1 MDIRKLYRKIATED
15 KAGLYITVIFH
26 LTVIIVLL
34 VSQLT
39 NIAIRD
45 NAFLMD
51 FSKQEEA
58 ERTAEEEAFKEEIS
72 RRLDRLLGDIPV
84 TETETDVK
92 NLAVDASE
100 ALRDDRETDTDD
112 LYRDAARL
120 AEKLSG
126 NKSALTEDARDETVD
141 LSRFSG
147 NENREDRIEYK
158 GPSVVSYSL
167 DGRKASRLSIPAYR
181 CMGGGEV
188 TVLITVDPQGN
199 VLNAKIYDDVSS
211 SDPCLR
217 EFAVRAARLSRFSA
231 LPQNKIRELPR
242 QKGEIVYKFIAQ

>member
-1 MDIRKLYRKIATED
+1 MNKFRIRKRKRRFWIKPGGNEIKCTIDCYPEVPILSDSYEYEAAKNEELYLTDILFWC
-15 KAGLYITVIFH
+15 GLSVVNSDSAEVDPDFKW
-26 LTVIIVLL
+26 
-34 VSQLT
+34 
-39 NIAIRD
+39 
-45 NAFLMD
+45 D
-51 FSKQEEA
+51 FSE
-58 ERTAEEEAFKEEIS
+58 
-72 RRLDRLLGDIPV
+72 V
-84 TETETDVK
+84 TVK
-92 NLAVDASE
+92 ASTVDGE
-100 ALRDDRETDTDD
+100 
-112 LYRDAARL
+112 
-120 AEKLSG
+120 
-126 NKSALTEDARDETVD
+126 DETVD

-147 NENREDRIEYK
+147 NENKADRIEYK